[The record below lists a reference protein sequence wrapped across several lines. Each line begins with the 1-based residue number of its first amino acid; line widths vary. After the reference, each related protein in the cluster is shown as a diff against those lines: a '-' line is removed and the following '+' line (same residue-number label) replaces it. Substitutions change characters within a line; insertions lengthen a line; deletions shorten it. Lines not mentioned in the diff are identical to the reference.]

1 MPCGQSHS
9 NMSTRLLSF
18 LNDIENAL
26 RAGDAPVPGDGLETA
41 RSVNY
46 HSGLARLAVSAKTDA
61 KVRQTLGAVLLQTFS
76 LADGSLCLKVF
87 LSWTGTRSEMI
98 HAIYAKPGI
107 DWKNEAQQVA
117 SLWLDGRA
125 KATEM
130 VHADEALAV
139 AG

>member
-1 MPCGQSHS
+1 
-9 NMSTRLLSF
+9 MSTRLLSF
-18 LNDIENAL
+18 LNDIELSL
-26 RAGDAPVPGDGLETA
+26 RSGDAPVPEEGLETA

-87 LSWTGTRSEMI
+87 MSWTGTRSEVI
-98 HAIYAKPGI
+98 HASMRGRGWI
-107 DWKNEAQQVA
+107 
-117 SLWLDGRA
+117 GRA
-125 KATEM
+125 KRSAWPRSGST
-130 VHADEALAV
+130 